1 MGKKEVK
8 TNAVRILERN
18 KIEYE
23 LINYECD
30 EFIDGMHTIE
40 KTGAPAEQ
48 TYKTLATVYL
58 SRTGYDYGYRLF
70 TETAVDE
77 APGTD
82 ILVQIKQETSNW
94 QVGKLLE
101 QKGLVRDGKLF
112 YLQLKT
118 SAYSKSIKPGV
129 YTLNTSMTPKEMMIV
144 MSGQETQTE
153 AAEEETTS

>member
-1 MGKKEVK
+1 MDINKALFKFTKIGF
-8 TNAVRILERN
+8 TIMIILFV
-18 KIEYE
+18 
-23 LINYECD
+23 L
-30 EFIDGMHTIE
+30 
-40 KTGAPAEQ
+40 
-48 TYKTLATVYL
+48 LATVYL

-129 YTLNTSMTPKEMMIV
+129 YTLYTSMTPK
-144 MSGQETQTE
+144 
-153 AAEEETTS
+153 